1 MPAEDVSALL
11 EQLSARVADLERRL
25 AMLEHASQ
33 AHSSHPESPAAPGVI
48 NPSPAG
54 ALSAQPQP
62 GVFSIFGRAVLGIAG
77 AYVLRAAAES
87 RAIPS
92 WMAVTLAL
100 AYAAGW
106 LTWAAW
112 PRTQT
117 QFARASYAITA
128 ALILAPMLWEVTVRF
143 RILDAP
149 VTAGVL
155 AAFALLA
162 MTLGWRRDVSFVIW
176 VGTLT
181 AVITALILMV
191 ATRAPVPFTL
201 TLISIALFSEFA
213 ASQGRW
219 LALRMVVAAAADFA
233 ALVLIIILGNSRAVP
248 PEYQPVSAG
257 LMIGLVAALFAVYT
271 VSLVTRSLILRL
283 KITAFEAAQ
292 FATTVLL
299 TGWAALR
306 ITDGAALPALGVSC
320 LIAGGACYFA
330 AFGLLA
336 QHRERPNFYFYSAC
350 GVAFVMAGSFFALP
364 PFSLAIWLCLAAV
377 TATGLGVWMRSPALD
392 SHGVVYLAGAV
403 FASGLFG
410 YAGRALAGTY
420 PPAPGALPIVAA
432 VAALLCTAMVSRYPG
447 EHQVERVL
455 RLLPAILA
463 VYAIA
468 ALAVSALVWL
478 VARGAAP
485 ELPQLAVI
493 RTIVT
498 CAAALLLAFV
508 GARWKRTELVWMAYA
523 AAVLGSLKLVFEDL
537 RFGTTQSLAA
547 SLLIYGTVLIL
558 IPRLVRAGKRLA

>member
-1 MPAEDVSALL
+1 
-11 EQLSARVADLERRL
+11 
-25 AMLEHASQ
+25 
-33 AHSSHPESPAAPGVI
+33 
-48 NPSPAG
+48 
-54 ALSAQPQP
+54 
-62 GVFSIFGRAVLGIAG
+62 
-77 AYVLRAAAES
+77 
-87 RAIPS
+87 
-92 WMAVTLAL
+92 MAVTLAL

-117 QFARASYAITA
+117 QLARASYAITA

-181 AVITALILMV
+181 AVITALILMA

-233 ALVLIIILGNSRAVP
+233 TLVLIIILGNSRAVP
-248 PEYQPVSAG
+248 PEYHPVTAG

-336 QHRERPNFYFYSAC
+336 QHRERPNFHFYSAC

-392 SHGVVYLAGAV
+392 LHGVVYLAGAV

-420 PPAPGALPIVAA
+420 PLAPGALPIVAA
-432 VAALLCTAMVSRYPG
+432 VAALLCTAMVFRYPG